1 MKRVWTLAS
10 KDLLETRRDRLAL
23 LFTVVMPLA
32 FTSFFGLMFG
42 GGSDRLPLAISSA
55 DSSALPSG
63 TTRPMSPISL
73 ASWADTSRAVS
84 NRSMATVKGI

>member
-55 DSSALPSG
+55 DSGATATQLVSALARSG
-63 TTRPMSPISL
+63 VVKTEAMSL
-73 ASWADTSRAVS
+73 EDA
-84 NRSMATVKGI
+84 